1 MVVCVAVKLSTTKQ
15 NNMSRRMVSQVE
27 EGRTIMVVNSKG
39 GDGDERIQVLNGVYP
54 SAQRMVRP
62 AIPSLCRLKQRLR
75 TPFSSLIHTS
85 SHTLGPLC
93 LSFGN

>member
-39 GDGDERIQVLNGVYP
+39 GDGDERIQVLNGVCP
-54 SAQRMVRP
+54 NAQRMVRP
-62 AIPSLCRLKQRLR
+62 AIP
-75 TPFSSLIHTS
+75 FV
-85 SHTLGPLC
+85 G
-93 LSFGN
+93 